1 MDRGLRTRT
10 IQIIPRLAEFTI
22 AGASSDLHASS
33 FADPFASS
41 FAKPFGSAVASPFAS
56 TFGRPGGARGV
67 SSDTDLKEVAETLAI
82 VSLVKAFR
90 DRGHYVA
97 QLDPL
102 GRHLGPLKDNAQ
114 PPPAAAAAANVSVA
128 NPGSKGKA
136 RGRAGLSWVS
146 KTAAAGSKG
155 SGAGS
160 SSGASNLPE
169 PENAP
174 DLFRLLRNYPELD
187 LGAVGLAGID
197 VKKRYFL
204 GEQLR
209 IVRAAQLFW
218 TVEEVVGLL
227 RNAYCRTSTV
237 ECAHLASKE
246 QKLWVQAAMERPPL
260 RQLFSPRQQRQL
272 LHRLLYADS
281 FERFLARKFPSVKR
295 FGMEGGEALVPGL
308 LALLGRAAGSGV
320 KFVELGMAHREWNDG
335 SPECA
340 ACRAGKA
347 LSSILSEFKPPEVS
361 PELSE
366 LLQVGDVKYHLGT
379 RSTLEFEGNQPLS
392 APRARVAAANPSHLE
407 LVDPV
412 VVGKA
417 RAKQLFTN
425 DTSRR
430 SVMGLILHGDAAFSG
445 LGLAPEVLQ
454 LSELPEYTTG
464 GTIHVIINNQ
474 IGFTTDPKLAR
485 SSPHPSDFAKAV
497 GAPIFHVNAD
507 DPEAVA
513 HICSLAADWRQT
525 FGKDVVVDL
534 VCYRRHGHNEQDDP
548 RVTQPLMYS
557 LVDSHPPCLGLYA
570 NRLLADEVVTTEELA
585 SWQTDVEAEFE
596 RAFENA
602 NKQQLSPQD
611 WLAANW
617 QGEALGS
624 LVSQRKIQP
633 TGLPTKTLQR
643 VGEALCT
650 VPPDFT
656 LHPQVASLLENRR
669 KMMATGEGIDWAM
682 AEALAF
688 GSLILP
694 FDASVGQTPDSNP
707 AHAVR
712 LSGQDC
718 ERGTFNHRHAVMHD
732 QVTGKRYTPLQ
743 HLAAGQ
749 ERFTVCNSS
758 LSEAAVLGFE
768 YGFSLENE
776 NALVCWEAQ
785 FGDFA
790 NNAQAIIDNF
800 IVSGEEKW
808 MTSTGL
814 VMLLPHGFD
823 GQGPEHSSARLERY
837 LQLVNDDADH
847 LPGYG
852 PHFASQIEAGFS
864 VADRDNKGHVSLS
877 DLLSFMESQYGLGHD
892 YVTALAHQM
901 HIDSSNKIS
910 KADWEAF
917 MVRWMR
923 RNAQRDNNLCVV
935 NLTTPANYFHALRR
949 QVNRHFSKPLVVM
962 APKYLLHHKPCASPL
977 SHFTSGTFFQPVIAD
992 GDAGDN
998 MSHAHGDMLMPPGK
1012 MKRLVLCSG
1021 KIYYSLAH
1029 ARRARKQWD
1038 VGLMRIEQIAPMAV
1052 DHMAR
1057 VINSHCNAELVWA
1070 QEEPK
1075 NMGAWPYIRPR
1086 VATLLHSLCP
1096 HHPATSALTP
1106 IRFVGRAPSASPATG
1121 SFAIHQSETKAIID
1135 AALA

>member
-1 MDRGLRTRT
+1 
-10 IQIIPRLAEFTI
+10 
-22 AGASSDLHASS
+22 
-33 FADPFASS
+33 
-41 FAKPFGSAVASPFAS
+41 
-56 TFGRPGGARGV
+56 
-67 SSDTDLKEVAETLAI
+67 
-82 VSLVKAFR
+82 
-90 DRGHYVA
+90 
-97 QLDPL
+97 
-102 GRHLGPLKDNAQ
+102 
-114 PPPAAAAAANVSVA
+114 
-128 NPGSKGKA
+128 
-136 RGRAGLSWVS
+136 
-146 KTAAAGSKG
+146 
-155 SGAGS
+155 
-160 SSGASNLPE
+160 
-169 PENAP
+169 
-174 DLFRLLRNYPELD
+174 
-187 LGAVGLAGID
+187 
-197 VKKRYFL
+197 
-204 GEQLR
+204 
-209 IVRAAQLFW
+209 
-218 TVEEVVGLL
+218 
-227 RNAYCRTSTV
+227 
-237 ECAHLASKE
+237 
-246 QKLWVQAAMERPPL
+246 
-260 RQLFSPRQQRQL
+260 
-272 LHRLLYADS
+272 
-281 FERFLARKFPSVKR
+281 
-295 FGMEGGEALVPGL
+295 
-308 LALLGRAAGSGV
+308 
-320 KFVELGMAHREWNDG
+320 
-335 SPECA
+335 
-340 ACRAGKA
+340 
-347 LSSILSEFKPPEVS
+347 
-361 PELSE
+361 
-366 LLQVGDVKYHLGT
+366 
-379 RSTLEFEGNQPLS
+379 
-392 APRARVAAANPSHLE
+392 
-407 LVDPV
+407 
-412 VVGKA
+412 
-417 RAKQLFTN
+417 
-425 DTSRR
+425 
-430 SVMGLILHGDAAFSG
+430 MGLILHGDAAFSG